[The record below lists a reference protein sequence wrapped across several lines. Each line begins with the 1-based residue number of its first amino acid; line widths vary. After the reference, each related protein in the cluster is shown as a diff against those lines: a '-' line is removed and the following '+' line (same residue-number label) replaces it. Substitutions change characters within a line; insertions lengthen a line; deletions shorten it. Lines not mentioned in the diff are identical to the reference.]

1 MARCCVLQCARPRC
15 HKCLGAVPELHEPEH
30 TEKGLCASAEWM
42 ASKAPPLADVPFTG
56 AEERRRM
63 TCMVKAHCM
72 QNKTFCK
79 CVKCGDAVCGKCTAK
94 VLNLCTNCV

>member
-1 MARCCVLQCARPRC
+1 MSQENIPRRDFMLQLA
-15 HKCLGAVPELHEPEH
+15 HELR
-30 TEKGLCASAEWM
+30 AEWM
-42 ASKAPPLADVPFTG
+42 ASKAPPLADLPFSGAG

-63 TCMVKAHCM
+63 TCMVKVHCM

-94 VLNLCTNCV
+94 VLSVCNNCV